1 MQIHMKKILLLSWL
15 IILATACTN
24 SNKKEAAKLAEKTQ
38 LRVIKI
44 KGSETIRPFIE
55 KAVIAYEGKHPTI
68 VIDYTGGGSNLG
80 LMALKQ
86 NEADIIF
93 SSKAFNEDDL
103 EGMPKDKTLQT
114 DVLAYDALCV
124 IVNIRNP
131 LNELSRTQL
140 SDIYSGKVKNWKEL
154 NGPDMPIQ
162 VYSRD
167 IASGSYSFFKDRVLL
182 NENYSSTD
190 INLVHN
196 EEIVNNVRDKA
207 NAIGYVGHGNVNA
220 EVKTVKIK
228 KEGDMDFIAPNLVN
242 VKSNTYLLS
251 RELSCMYFTE
261 SDSAVK
267 EFVSF
272 LRSAECKDLIQ
283 EVGFLNK

>member
-1 MQIHMKKILLLSWL
+1 MKKILFLTCVT
-15 IILATACTN
+15 ILTAACSRQDKDSTN
-24 SNKKEAAKLAEKTQ
+24 HQAEKSQ

-44 KGSETIRPFIE
+44 KGSETIRPFVE
-55 KAVIAYEGKHPTI
+55 KAIIAYERKHPAI

-93 SSKAFNEDDL
+93 SSKSFNEDDL
-103 EGMPKDKTLQT
+103 EGMPKGKELQT
-114 DVLAYDALCV
+114 EVLAYDALCV

-131 LNELSRTQL
+131 LNELTRTQL

-154 NGPDMPIQ
+154 NGQDMPIQ

-196 EEIVNNVRDKA
+196 EEIVNNIRDKV
-207 NAIGYVGHGNVNA
+207 NAIGYVGHGNVNT

-228 KEGDMDFIAPNLVN
+228 KEGDMDFVAPNLVN
-242 VKSNTYLLS
+242 VKNNTYLLG
-251 RELSCMYFTE
+251 RELSCMYFLE
-261 SDSAVK
+261 SDSVVK
-267 EFVSF
+267 NFVTYLKSG
-272 LRSAECKDLIQ
+272 ECKELIQ